1 MRLIV
6 CELLIAFLLLLT
18 LCSCQKEPENQ
29 KELNLSV
36 KLLTEDPECNHLKS
50 AGIIRSTP
58 NSQSCIEYSFDQST
72 KKLLI
77 KHINAGFNCCPESLW
92 CTATYRND
100 SIVIQEFEKHIG
112 CKCNCLYDLEMEV
125 EGVESGNYQLRVIE
139 PYLGTQKPLIFT
151 LDLKSQKQGSFCVT
165 RKQYPW
171 GE

>member
-1 MRLIV
+1 MRLMV
-6 CELLIAFLLLLT
+6 CKLFIAFFLLFT
-18 LCSCQKEPENQ
+18 LCSCKQESENP
-29 KELNLSV
+29 KGLNLSV
-36 KLLTEDPECNHLKS
+36 NFLTNNPECNHLKS
-50 AGIIRSTP
+50 AGIITSTP

-92 CTATYRND
+92 CTVTYRND
-100 SIVIQEFEKHIG
+100 SIVIQEFEKHMG

-139 PYLGTQKPLIFT
+139 PYLGTQKPLIFA
-151 LDLKSQKQGSFCVT
+151 LDLRTQKKGSFCVH
-165 RKQYPW
+165 RSIYPW